1 LMVPVLPLFVLS
13 FGVSYGVVGL
23 VLAADGVGTLL
34 CDVPAG
40 ALLRRLG
47 HKRVMLLGLTCI
59 TVGVLALIWA
69 QSLIEVI
76 ACRLV
81 TGAGMALWT
90 ISRLTYIADA
100 VDTAHRGRA
109 LAVLGGISRIGG
121 FLGPALGGFI
131 AALYDLRAPFLV
143 YACLGGVGLLATA
156 WGMKGGKVDG
166 PSGAPSGGHGALLGS
181 VLKSHYRVLLTA
193 GSGQLFASMIRSTRR
208 IVVPL
213 YGAEVLGLDVEAVG
227 LVLSIASAVDMSLF
241 YPAGFIM
248 DRFGRKFNTVPA
260 FAIQGIGMALIPL
273 MGSFAGLLAA
283 TIVVA
288 IGNGLSSGSMMTLGT
303 DLAPEEARG
312 EFLGFW
318 RLIGDSGHA
327 ASPLIVGN
335 LADLFGLGLG
345 AVAAGGM
352 GVMAAAV
359 LWAWVPETLVKNK

>member
-1 LMVPVLPLFVLS
+1 MV
-13 FGVSYGVVGL
+13 
-23 VLAADGVGTLL
+23 
-34 CDVPAG
+34 
-40 ALLRRLG
+40 R
-47 HKRVMLLGLTCI
+47 
-59 TVGVLALIWA
+59 
-69 QSLIEVI
+69 
-76 ACRLV
+76 
-81 TGAGMALWT
+81 
-90 ISRLTYIADA
+90 
-100 VDTAHRGRA
+100 
-109 LAVLGGISRIGG
+109 
-121 FLGPALGGFI
+121 
-131 AALYDLRAPFLV
+131 
-143 YACLGGVGLLATA
+143 
-156 WGMKGGKVDG
+156 
-166 PSGAPSGGHGALLGS
+166 
-181 VLKSHYRVLLTA
+181 
-193 GSGQLFASMIRSTRR
+193 
-208 IVVPL
+208 
-213 YGAEVLGLDVEAVG
+213 LDVEAVG

-327 ASPLIVGN
+327 ISPLIVGN
-335 LADLFGLGLG
+335 LADLLGLGLG

-352 GVMAAAV
+352 GLMAAAV